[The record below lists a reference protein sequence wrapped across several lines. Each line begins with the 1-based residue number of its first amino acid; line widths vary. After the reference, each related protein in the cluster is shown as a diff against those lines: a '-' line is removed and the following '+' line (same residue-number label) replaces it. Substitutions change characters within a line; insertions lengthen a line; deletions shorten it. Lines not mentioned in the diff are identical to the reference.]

1 MKEDLQKRVIQAL
14 DEIRP
19 FLHKD
24 GGDVELVE
32 IEIPVVKVRLV
43 GSCEIC
49 KINHVTLKT
58 GIENTIKKFAP
69 EIETV
74 ENIS

>member
-1 MKEDLQKRVIQAL
+1 MNNDLQQRVLKAL

-19 FLHKD
+19 FLVKD
-24 GGDVELVE
+24 GGDVELLEVAP
-32 IEIPVVKVRLV
+32 PVVKVKLI
-43 GSCEIC
+43 GSCEFC
-49 KINHVTLKT
+49 KINHMTLKN

-74 ENIS
+74 EKVN